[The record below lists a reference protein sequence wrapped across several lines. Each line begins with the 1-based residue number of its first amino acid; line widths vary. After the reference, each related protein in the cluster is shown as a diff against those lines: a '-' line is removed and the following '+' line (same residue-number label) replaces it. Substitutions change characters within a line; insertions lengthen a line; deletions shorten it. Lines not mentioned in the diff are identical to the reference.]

1 MPKLIP
7 KKAPHTEY
15 SLKRM
20 DMNMTFVLYAMTEIT
35 TFIFTVTIKGSKNH
49 SSLKNTKESDVW
61 FVKMIS
67 LYSSDKKLQNG
78 FNCYRL
84 GQLYEKG
91 WGTEIDFEKAKE
103 YYLIASKDENSN
115 AEFAL
120 ARIYFK
126 EGNEEE
132 CLKYIELAE
141 EHGNE
146 YAREW
151 YEKVKEYQN
160 NQYQPSVIE
169 SAANLFCRLA
179 SMIENDTDKKAEGF
193 NKTIVDSKERK
204 RIIKKKQSLGIKMG

>member
-1 MPKLIP
+1 MSNYKPTLIE
-7 KKAPHTEY
+7 KE
-15 SLKRM
+15 
-20 DMNMTFVLYAMTEIT
+20 
-35 TFIFTVTIKGSKNH
+35 TII
-49 SSLKNTKESDVW
+49 L
-61 FVKMIS
+61 F
-67 LYSSDKKLQNG
+67 
-78 FNCYRL
+78 
-84 GQLYEKG
+84 
-91 WGTEIDFEKAKE
+91 
-103 YYLIASKDENSN
+103 
-115 AEFAL
+115 
-120 ARIYFK
+120 
-126 EGNEEE
+126 NEEE
-132 CLKYIELAE
+132 NEAEIYTYNRKLIAE